1 MLRYNTHMKH
11 LYTLIL
17 TTTTA
22 FTLSS
27 CAHSAPVAPSQNDA
41 LNKISNSKGKEKKGY
56 MQEGLDAWLENDWA
70 PAVNADAKVQEKYME
85 KREEVKVSS
94 ITTQEE
100 LKAHSS
106 EKLSTQS
113 QKSEVKYVEKPN
125 KPFTLQEYVDKT
137 EAYMRARKVDLN
149 NSHVE
154 KLNSMPVI
162 GK

>member
-1 MLRYNTHMKH
+1 MKH
-11 LYTLIL
+11 LYTIIL
-17 TTTTA
+17 TTTTV

-56 MQEGLDAWLENDWA
+56 MQEGLDTWLEKDWM
-70 PAVNADAKVQEKYME
+70 PAVSADTNVQEKYMQKNE
-85 KREEVKVSS
+85 NVKVHT

-100 LKAHSS
+100 LEANSS
-106 EKLSTQS
+106 KKLSTQS

-137 EAYMRARKVDLN
+137 EAYMRARKVDVN

>member
-1 MLRYNTHMKH
+1 MKH

-17 TTTTA
+17 TTTAA

-56 MQEGLDAWLENDWA
+56 MQEGLDTWLENDWV
-70 PAVNADAKVQEKYME
+70 PAVSADAKVQEKYME
-85 KREEVKVSS
+85 KREDTKVSS
-94 ITTQEE
+94 ITSQEE
-100 LKAHSS
+100 LEANSS
-106 EKLSTQS
+106 ENLSTQS
-113 QKSEVKYVEKPN
+113 QKSQVKYVEKSN

-137 EAYMRARKVDLN
+137 EAYMRARKTDVN

>member
-1 MLRYNTHMKH
+1 
-11 LYTLIL
+11 
-17 TTTTA
+17 
-22 FTLSS
+22 
-27 CAHSAPVAPSQNDA
+27 
-41 LNKISNSKGKEKKGY
+41 
-56 MQEGLDAWLENDWA
+56 MQEGLDTWLEKDWM
-70 PAVNADAKVQEKYME
+70 PAVSADTNVQEKYMQKNE
-85 KREEVKVSS
+85 NVKVHT

-100 LKAHSS
+100 LEANSS
-106 EKLSTQS
+106 KKLSTQS

-137 EAYMRARKVDLN
+137 EAYMRARKVDVN

>member
-1 MLRYNTHMKH
+1 MKH

-17 TTTTA
+17 TSTVA

-27 CAHSAPVAPSQNDA
+27 CAESAPVAPSQNDA

-56 MQEGLDAWLENDWA
+56 MQEGLDSWLEKEWT
-70 PAVNADAKVQEKYME
+70 PAVSTDEKVQEKYME
-85 KREEVKVSS
+85 KV
-94 ITTQEE
+94 TQPE
-100 LKAHSS
+100 S
-106 EKLSTQS
+106 S
-113 QKSEVKYVEKPN
+113 QKEPQTPSAKTETLYKDKSN

-137 EAYMRARKVDLN
+137 EAYMKARKVDVN

-154 KLNSMPVI
+154 KLKSMPVI